1 LKNEKVEWFA
11 VSSTAEWSDML
22 FAAGVMNRGLQWEAL
37 LPLPRIDFQRDFS
50 AEVWPEV
57 EGLLDRA
64 ANVRSIAQ

>member
-1 LKNEKVEWFA
+1 
-11 VSSTAEWSDML
+11 ML
-22 FAAGVMNRGLQWEAL
+22 FAAEVMNRGLQWEAL

-50 AEVWPEV
+50 ADVWPEV